1 MKLALSA
8 ALIAVAAL
16 AAGCA
21 TTDPAAD
28 GKQAAAE
35 PDNKVRTGSHYER
48 WGPTGRSLRSTSGQ
62 AYKESDRTSVITA
75 QDPRV
80 K

>member
-8 ALIAVAAL
+8 ALIAAAL

-48 WGPTGRSLRSTSGQ
+48 WGPTGRSLRTTSGQ
-62 AYKESDRTSVITA
+62 AYKESDRTSVITR
-75 QDPRV
+75 QDPNT